1 MFLLVQFRGPHIFV
15 WIKNKCE
22 FAEIIY
28 LGLFIFC
35 LYIYGSFND
44 VSSRYY
50 IATKLPTK
58 RLSESVFTT
67 RCLFLYVFA

>member
-28 LGLFIFC
+28 LGLLIFC
-35 LYIYGSFND
+35 L
-44 VSSRYY
+44 
-50 IATKLPTK
+50 
-58 RLSESVFTT
+58 
-67 RCLFLYVFA
+67 